1 MRDQQTSA
9 ALGLPPRIH
18 DEDCNVPRLVSSDL
32 AETDAVPDT
41 STFGKQQEHHVLYLI
56 EMVELAKI
64 CMFPFCAVI
73 ARLIYTVRNII
84 SIIYSPTG
92 SSQVDSMR
100 AFVQKLL
107 TTWESGLDPEL
118 KLENTTR
125 DKLFLVGML
134 HMTYK

>member
-18 DEDCNVPRLVSSDL
+18 DEDCNVPRLVPSDL
-32 AETDAVPDT
+32 AETDAAPDT
-41 STFGKQQEHHVLYLI
+41 STFGKQQEHHIFYLI

-64 CMFPFCAVI
+64 
-73 ARLIYTVRNII
+73 LRNII

-92 SSQVDSMR
+92 SSQADSMR
-100 AFVQKLL
+100 AFVQRLL